1 MFAGRHHRRSA
12 GAVAVIGLMTGG
24 MAPRG
29 VPAGRER
36 RTRRPARDPTKV
48 AGGAQQAIPSA
59 GQTQPSAL
67 LRSMPA
73 GLR

>member
-1 MFAGRHHRRSA
+1 VTPIATATNIASA
-12 GAVAVIGLMTGG
+12 GK
-24 MAPRG
+24 
-29 VPAGRER
+29 
-36 RTRRPARDPTKV
+36 DPTKV

-67 LRSMPA
+67 LRSVPA

>member
-1 MFAGRHHRRSA
+1 VAYVVSARGGTVTPIATATNIASA
-12 GAVAVIGLMTGG
+12 GK
-24 MAPRG
+24 
-29 VPAGRER
+29 
-36 RTRRPARDPTKV
+36 DPTKV

-67 LRSMPA
+67 LRSVPA